1 MLAGSLAERRLLSQA
16 PASPVIVWRGS
27 LAGNTF
33 SGPVKLLAVD
43 EEVRRRPRVDNLVA
57 GVDRVAAQV
66 PLLVR

>member
-33 SGPVKLLAVD
+33 SGPVKCSPLMKKF
-43 EEVRRRPRVDNLVA
+43 
-57 GVDRVAAQV
+57 GGDRV
-66 PLLVR
+66 